1 VIQLSRQRQQHVIAV
16 GGAWHKGQRKTP
28 AQARVGGQRHAAV
41 TAGAHHGQVLTI
53 GPHSGPHRTGVLL
66 LRIWLEGGRDDPQL
80 RIRIVGRQD
89 LAEDAQ
95 DDASASTV
103 EEALVLV
110 SDWLQRF
117 AALDP

>member
-1 VIQLSRQRQQHVIAV
+1 
-16 GGAWHKGQRKTP
+16 
-28 AQARVGGQRHAAV
+28 
-41 TAGAHHGQVLTI
+41 
-53 GPHSGPHRTGVLL
+53 VLL

-95 DDASASTV
+95 DGASASTV

-110 SDWLQRF
+110 GDWLQRF